1 MTDLPGAAIEVAHV
15 SRSFGAREAVQD
27 VTFAVGY
34 GETLVLL
41 GPNGAGKT
49 TTLRM
54 LAGLLVPTSGRA
66 TVAGVDVASPA
77 EATRLRAQIGLLTEV
92 PGLWD
97 RLSVE
102 LNLLTYARLHGVAA
116 PAAAVHRALDRL
128 GIAGR
133 GRDVAATL
141 SKGLRQRVALAR
153 ALIHGP
159 RVVLLDE
166 PTSGL
171 DPEAA
176 KDVRDVIRTLR
187 SDGAAVV
194 VCTHNLAEAEQL
206 ADRIGVV
213 KTRLL
218 AVETADALRARAGL
232 ESPRLVIDVEGDAVV
247 WRGQLAPWADEV
259 TVAGPRM
266 RLRLRRGGAT
276 PDVVA
281 SLVGAGARVVA
292 VQQEQPSLEQAYLA
306 LVGEA

>member
-1 MTDLPGAAIEVAHV
+1 MSAPAALAIDASHV
-15 SRSFGAREAVQD
+15 SRRFGTREAVHD
-27 VTFAVGY
+27 VTFTAAY

-54 LAGLLVPTSGRA
+54 LAGLLTPTSGRA
-66 TVAGVDVASPA
+66 LVGGVDVASA
-77 EATRLRAQIGLLTEV
+77 SDASRLRARIGLLTEV

-97 RLSVE
+97 PLSVE
-102 LNLLTYARLHGVAA
+102 LNLLTYARLHGLSEPVAA
-116 PAAAVHRALDRL
+116 VRRALDRL
-128 GIAGR
+128 QLGDRAH
-133 GRDVAATL
+133 DAAATL

-153 ALIHGP
+153 TLLHAP

-171 DPEAA
+171 DPAAA
-176 KDVRDVIRTLR
+176 KDVRDVVGGLR
-187 SDGAAVV
+187 RDGAAVV

-213 KTRLL
+213 KSRLL
-218 AVETADALRARAGL
+218 ALASAADLKSGAGAAAPLVVE
-232 ESPRLVIDVEGDAVV
+232 VEGDAAA
-247 WRGQLAPWADEV
+247 WRPLVAAWGDEIM
-259 TVAGPRM
+259 AEGS
-266 RLRLRRGGAT
+266 RLRLRLARAGTT

-281 SLVGAGARVVA
+281 TLVGAGARVTA
-292 VQQEQPSLEQAYLA
+292 VHQEPPSLEQIYLA